1 MRRLLTTALAVLA
14 LVALAA
20 CDDDGGEDESKDSK
34 DDSTSAAA
42 NEACRLFSESDA
54 EDVLGAPVEKET
66 DLGGTEA
73 TSCSYVAADD
83 PTRSLGV
90 GVGDFETTD
99 AAEKAILKARAD
111 AQFDGLEVQ
120 QVDDI
125 GDEAYYLPVSN
136 NFERTINNEELSFSE
151 LGARDGKR
159 VITSFV
165 TPGNEDAARAIAEKV
180 LG

>member
-1 MRRLLTTALAVLA
+1 MRRLIAAGLTMFALGG
-14 LVALAA
+14 LAA
-20 CDDDGGEDESKDSK
+20 CDDGGDDDPDGG
-34 DDSTSAAA
+34 DSTSAAA
-42 NEACRLFSESDA
+42 NEACELFTESDA

-83 PTRSLGV
+83 PTRVLGL
-90 GVGDFETTD
+90 GVGDFETAD
-99 AAEKAILKARAD
+99 EAETAILRARAD

-125 GDEAYYLPVSN
+125 GDEAYYLPASN
-136 NFERTINNEELSFSE
+136 NFERTINDEALTFGE
-151 LGARDGKR
+151 LGARDGRR
-159 VITSFV
+159 VVTAFV
-165 TPGNEDAARAIAEKV
+165 TPANEDAARAITELA

>member
-1 MRRLLTTALAVLA
+1 MRRLLVIALML
-14 LVALAA
+14 LVAVAA
-20 CDDDGGEDESKDSK
+20 CDDDGDDGESKG
-34 DDSTSAAA
+34 DDSTSAA
-42 NEACRLFSESDA
+42 NEACELFSEDDA
-54 EDVLGAPVEKET
+54 EEVLGAPVEKET

-83 PTRSLGV
+83 PTRVLGL

-99 AAEKAILKARAD
+99 AAENALLKARAD

-120 QVDDI
+120 QIDDI
-125 GDEAYYLPVSN
+125 GGEAYYLPASN
-136 NFERTINNEELSFSE
+136 NFERTINNEQLTFGE

-159 VITSFV
+159 VATAFV
-165 TPGNEDAARAIAEKV
+165 TPADEDAARAVVELA